1 MAEDILTALKAA
13 EAAYKKK
20 PNTAS
25 LAALKAAQQKIA
37 AAGIDPKTGSPPVA
51 NLTPE
56 QQKTKAINDLL
67 GPGSEGASALSEKLF
82 PEGSLGRM
90 DYIGQQGRAITDM
103 YRDVAQRYISGQPS
117 PGMQE
122 TLDRYKASLG
132 GYSAPELQGQREQA
146 QREIDNQYKTR
157 EAELSRNQARSGVRG
172 AAAMAQR
179 QDLSRARLGQ
189 QQQLEQDLF
198 VKNADER
205 QNRLGAYANLLGN
218 VETQNYGRM
227 NDSLNNY
234 RTAYMGQRAD
244 DVSTKAY
251 NDQKV
256 ADEMAGRYGA
266 LFGGLNL
273 NLQNRGQAED
283 FVLNKEYLDIAKR
296 RYGSGGARRSSSG
309 TTTAAPTANPF
320 YQEAINL
327 IRNY

>member
-1 MAEDILTALKAA
+1 MAEDLLTALKAA

-20 PNTAS
+20 PTSAT
-25 LAALKAAQQKIA
+25 LATLKAAQQKVA
-37 AAGIDPKTGSPPVA
+37 AAGIDPKTGTQP

-67 GPGSEGASALSEKLF
+67 GPGQEGASALSEKLF

-90 DYIGQQGRAITDM
+90 DYVGQQGRAITDM
-103 YRDVAQRYISGQPS
+103 YRDIAQRYISGQPS

-122 TLDRYKASLG
+122 VLDRYKQSLE
-132 GYSAPELQGQREQA
+132 GYSSPELQAQRESA
-146 QREIDNQYKTR
+146 QREIDTQYKTR
-157 EAELSRNQARSGVRG
+157 QAELARNQTRSGVRG
-172 AAAMAQR
+172 AAAMSQQ
-179 QDLSRARLGQ
+179 QDLARARLGQ

-198 VKNADER
+198 VKNADEKLS
-205 QNRLGAYANLLGN
+205 RLGSYANLLGN
-218 VETQNYGRM
+218 TEQQNFGRM
-227 NDSLNNY
+227 NEALGGY

-273 NLQNRGQAED
+273 NLQNRAQAED
-283 FVLNKEYLDIAKR
+283 FVLNKEYLDIAKK
-296 RYGSGGARRSSSG
+296 RYGSSGAKRSSSG
-309 TTTAAPTANPF
+309 TTATTQTANPF
-320 YQEAINL
+320 YQDAINL